1 MRTLILLTTLL
12 LLALHTQAESPQG
25 STKEAPDEEQD
36 ISVFFGGDKGTA
48 LQDAGERRY
57 HARDM
62 EERGVGYALNLGH
75 PFNFITSLCSSFHS
89 KRQIDQFLAAKICL
103 CISWGLIHKKTQ

>member
-1 MRTLILLTTLL
+1 MSLALLSLHTPKSETTAMRTLTLLTTLL

-48 LQDAGERRY
+48 LQYAAVKAG
-57 HARDM
+57 
-62 EERGVGYALNLGH
+62 V
-75 PFNFITSLCSSFHS
+75 TCS
-89 KRQIDQFLAAKICL
+89 C
-103 CISWGLIHKKTQ
+103 

>member
-1 MRTLILLTTLL
+1 MRTLTLLTTLL

-48 LQDAGERRY
+48 LQDAAVKAGVTCSCRTSSCRFGERLSGACR
-57 HARDM
+57 
-62 EERGVGYALNLGH
+62 LNGR
-75 PFNFITSLCSSFHS
+75 IYRLC
-89 KRQIDQFLAAKICL
+89 C
-103 CISWGLIHKKTQ
+103 